1 MNPLDAK
8 EIVATLGTLG
18 VLATLFIET
27 GLLVGLL
34 LPGDSLLFVAGIAA
48 SGTAREIFGNQLSY
62 VQLLIWAPIAAT
74 VGSQCGHWLGAKYG
88 RPFFDRPNSRFFN
101 QERVA
106 QTERWNPPDPRG
118 LDRAAPGSSKTLLRC
133 RCCRRAGSNRPREWR
148 LGGRRC
154 GQIPRS
160 ERPSG
165 ERRDGSPCGC
175 GRCSP
180 RSWVSR
186 SAVAAAEAGGGTAD
200 GRSEGE
206 QADKLRIGEGR
217 CPSEM
222 AGPTPQ

>member
-48 SGTAREIFGNQLSY
+48 SGTAKEIFGNQLSY
-62 VQLLIWAPIAAT
+62 TQLLIWAPIAAT

-106 QTERWNPPDPRG
+106 NTEHWLMKYGLGKALILSHFIPFVRTLINPLCGIIGIPAKKFFIWNII
-118 LDRAAPGSSKTLLRC
+118 GSYIWTVSLISAGYLL
-133 RCCRRAGSNRPREWR
+133 
-148 LGGRRC
+148 
-154 GQIPRS
+154 
-160 ERPSG
+160 G
-165 ERRDGSPCGC
+165 ERLEGSVDKYLLPI
-175 GRCSP
+175 
-180 RSWVSR
+180 
-186 SAVAAAEAGGGTAD
+186 VALIIVLSLAPIAIEFLK
-200 GRSEGE
+200 
-206 QADKLRIGEGR
+206 DKKRKNSTDQYR
-217 CPSEM
+217 
-222 AGPTPQ
+222 